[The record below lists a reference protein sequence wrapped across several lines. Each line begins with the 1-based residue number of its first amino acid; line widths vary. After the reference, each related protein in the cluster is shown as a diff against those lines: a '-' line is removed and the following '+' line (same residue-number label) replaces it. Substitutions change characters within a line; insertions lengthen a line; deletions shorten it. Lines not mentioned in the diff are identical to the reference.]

1 MKKFLSVFLA
11 AALLMTMG
19 VTVMAATEWN
29 PEPNIEIAEQDG
41 IARAPMYIE
50 YSEYFY
56 FHNDRYSG
64 PGDAPA
70 RKSVTVTRG
79 GVKFSGYIYKTSD
92 VRKINNPD
100 GTGGWEILYE
110 GTLAGHS

>member
-1 MKKFLSVFLA
+1 MEIVFERLFWQR
-11 AALLMTMG
+11 ALLMTMG

-50 YSEYFY
+50 YSRNIFI
-56 FHNDRYSG
+56 F
-64 PGDAPA
+64 PMTVILVGDAPA

-100 GTGGWEILYE
+100 GTGGWEIPL
-110 GTLAGHS
+110 

>member
-50 YSEYFY
+50 Y
-56 FHNDRYSG
+56 
-64 PGDAPA
+64 P
-70 RKSVTVTRG
+70 
-79 GVKFSGYIYKTSD
+79 
-92 VRKINNPD
+92 
-100 GTGGWEILYE
+100 
-110 GTLAGHS
+110 